1 MKADAILKR
10 TETAAAVGFFFVTLW
25 LSGVIGPV
33 VSAKDEPPKTWRIE
47 VATER
52 EDALYALEEKVGF
65 RISVIDDQGATVD
78 WGSIDYVLSVDGYR
92 ELEKHSLAL
101 TGAKGGQVIE
111 GSMDRPGFLR
121 LDVSFKKNDGKVLK
135 AVAAAGIAVDDLSPS
150 RELVV
155 DFGDFWDE
163 QKERLAEVPLEWVA
177 TDVESG
183 DPQIL
188 ASDVQVDSIDGVPV
202 SGYVA
207 WPKGAAMKS
216 LPAVLWVHGAG
227 VRGSSKPAALA
238 GAHEGFLSMDINAHG
253 LPNGQPEAF
262 YKKLAEEDL
271 DAYWLDGQRNRDG
284 VYFKNMF
291 LRLVRAIDYLTS
303 RPEWDGRVMA
313 VVGHSQGG
321 AQALVAGGL
330 DDRVTFIGAGVPA
343 MCDHMGMLRRRISGW
358 PKFVPIL
365 EDGKPDPVVAEV
377 SRYFDAVNFARRCH
391 CEAIISIGY
400 VDRTCPPTGCY
411 VAYNQLRGKK
421 GLVLR
426 PLMGHAAPPDVKA
439 EFMAALKAH
448 AEAKSAAAV
457 D

>member
-1 MKADAILKR
+1 LA
-10 TETAAAVGFFFVTLW
+10 
-25 LSGVIGPV
+25 
-33 VSAKDEPPKTWRIE
+33 SAKDEPPKTWRIE

-52 EDALYALEEKVGF
+52 ENALYDLDEKVGF
-65 RISVIDDQGATVD
+65 RVSVIDGEGVTVD

-92 ELEKHSLAL
+92 ELEKHSVAV
-101 TGAKGGQVIE
+101 TGAKGGQLIE

-121 LDVSFKKNDGKVLK
+121 LEVSYKKSDGKVVK
-135 AVAAAGIAVDDLSPS
+135 AVAAAGIAVDDLTPS
-150 RELVV
+150 RELPV
-155 DFGDFWDE
+155 DFGAFWDE
-163 QKERLAEVPLEWVA
+163 QKEHLAEVPLEWVA
-177 TDVESG
+177 TDVDSG

-188 ASDVQVDSIDGVPV
+188 ASDVQVESIDGVPV

-207 WPKGAAMKS
+207 WPKETKAGS

-227 VRGSSKPAALA
+227 VRSSSLPAAVS
-238 GAHEGFLSMDINAHG
+238 GAREGFLSMDINAHG
-253 LPNGQPEAF
+253 LPNGEPAAY

-271 DAYWLDGQRNRDG
+271 EDYRIDGRRNRDG

-291 LRLVRAIDYLTS
+291 LRLVRAIDYLTN
-303 RPEWDGRVMA
+303 RPEWDGRCMA

-343 MCDHMGMLRRRISGW
+343 MCDHTGMLRRRISGW

-365 EDGKPDPVVAEV
+365 EDGKPDAVVAEV

-391 CEAIISIGY
+391 CEAIISVGF

-411 VAYNQLRGKK
+411 VAYNQLKGKK

-426 PLMGHAAPPDVKA
+426 PLMGHAAPADVKA

-448 AEAKSAAAV
+448 AAAKAKSAVVAE
-457 D
+457 